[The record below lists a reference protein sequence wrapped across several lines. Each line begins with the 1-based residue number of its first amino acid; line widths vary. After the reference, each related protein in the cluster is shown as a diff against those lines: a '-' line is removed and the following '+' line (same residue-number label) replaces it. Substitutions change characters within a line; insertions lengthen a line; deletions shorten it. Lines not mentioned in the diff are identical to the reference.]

1 MNTAVNLCSNQNR
14 VEGLTQGLVRLGG
27 KEKWQLAAPAADL
40 LLLVR
45 PGQGCCSYRPGRG
58 CCSLLCYCCCSRL
71 GLARLGF
78 YLFIF
83 FFFCC
88 CSTILCRVRV
98 SSAFGFVEITWEGNG
113 AGDVFMKEGVTK
125 VPKSL

>member
-1 MNTAVNLCSNQNR
+1 MRSVRDRKQTNNVAVNLYSNQNR

-58 CCSLLCYCCCSRL
+58 CCYSFLAAARRAWSRHLLLATGSL
-71 GLARLGF
+71 GLGF
-78 YLFIF
+78 DRY
-83 FFFCC
+83 
-88 CSTILCRVRV
+88 
-98 SSAFGFVEITWEGNG
+98 
-113 AGDVFMKEGVTK
+113 
-125 VPKSL
+125 